1 VLGAWDRVNPL
12 KAGDPE
18 LVGGYR
24 LLGRLG
30 TGGMAQVFLGT
41 SPGGRK
47 VAVKRI
53 RPEYADD
60 AEFRRRFARE
70 IAAARQ
76 VGGFHTAAVVDADP
90 DADPPWMVTAYI
102 PGPSLSEAVGQNG
115 PLDQTQVRELGA
127 ALAEGLTAIHA
138 CGLIHRDLKPGNIIL
153 GPDGPRIIDFG
164 IARTANASHLT
175 TVNALIGTYGYM
187 APEQLGRKEVTSR
200 SDIFALGGVLV
211 FAATGHGP
219 FDADELPAV
228 IGRILSEPP
237 DLAPLTG
244 SLRDI
249 LGACLNKDPASR
261 PSLDELIAYFG
272 GPELDPAAIPNQRT
286 QAPGDAPTAVPGA
299 DRTAL
304 PGRDALGW
312 PDGGSVDRKA
322 PTATMVGLPV
332 ATTTVAPGDPAG
344 IILACSPL
352 IGHSG
357 PITRVAFSR
366 DGKFLATA
374 SADGRVRLWDT
385 GSWRQAGPDLS
396 PEPPHRVPDVGFAQ
410 LVFTPDGRAVLAK
423 PPGTSAVFGW
433 QVGTGQPLSSPV
445 RTWARF
451 ISPNGRF
458 LATEGTG
465 APALWEWDGA
475 ALQFVPYPL
484 QRKNGWRMGFL
495 TAFSPDGALVAA
507 TDPGDDIDL
516 WDTRTRQRRLVL
528 RRYHHAFDPS
538 GQRLVPYA
546 LSDAVIS
553 PDGGFVA
560 ALGQD
565 RDNRGRNVRFLK
577 LWNIGDQGRRRRRLV
592 ERTSATAVTQWHIAF
607 AADGRTLASTFAGR
621 LRLWDTASLARTDLG
636 DPGEDAVLEFAA
648 EGALLAEAGRFRLR
662 LWDTAAGAVVA
673 AGPTITT
680 ARDAI
685 SGVAFSPDGSLI
697 ATAEGSSA
705 RVWHVPGLIPGPEI
719 QNPSSRTD
727 LGSTHAPAPKPR

>member
-1 VLGAWDRVNPL
+1 VNPL
-12 KAGDPE
+12 KTGDPE

-47 VAVKRI
+47 VAVKLI

-60 AEFRRRFARE
+60 TEFRRRFARE
-70 IAAARQ
+70 VAAARQ

-115 PLDQTQVRELGA
+115 PLDQAQVRELGA

-164 IARTANASHLT
+164 VVRTANASVLT

-187 APEQLGRKEVTSR
+187 APEQLGRKEVTNR
-200 SDIFALGGVLV
+200 SDLFALGGVLV

-237 DLAPLTG
+237 DLSPLTG

-249 LGACLNKDPASR
+249 LDACLNKDPDSR
-261 PSLDELIAYFG
+261 PGLDELIAYFG
-272 GPELDPAAIPNQRT
+272 GPEQAPAAIPNQRT
-286 QAPGDAPTAVPGA
+286 PAPGDAPTAVSSA
-299 DRTAL
+299 DRTAR
-304 PGRDALGW
+304 PGSDAPGW
-312 PDGGSVDRKA
+312 PGSGSVDRKA
-322 PTATMVGLPV
+322 PTATMVGLPG
-332 ATTTVAPGDPAG
+332 ASTTVAPGDPAG
-344 IILACSPL
+344 IMLACSPL

-357 PITRVAFSR
+357 PITRVAFSH

-396 PEPPHRVPDVGFAQ
+396 PDPPHRVPDVGFAQ

-433 QVGTGQPLSSPV
+433 QVGSGQPLSSPV

-475 ALQFVPYPL
+475 GLRFVAYPL
-484 QRKNGWRMGFL
+484 QRKTGWRLGFL

-528 RRYHHAFDPS
+528 RRYHRALDPT
-538 GQRLVPYA
+538 GQGLVPYS

-553 PDGGFVA
+553 PDGGFLA
-560 ALGQD
+560 ALGQEGD
-565 RDNRGRNVRFLK
+565 SRGRNVRFLK
-577 LWNIGDQGRRRRRLV
+577 LWSIGDSGRRRRRLF
-592 ERTSATAVTQWHIAF
+592 ERTSATALARWHIAF
-607 AADGRTLASTFAGR
+607 AADGRTLASTFGGR
-621 LRLWDTASLARTDLG
+621 LRLLDTASLSPTDLG
-636 DPGEDAVLEFAA
+636 DPGEDAILEFAA
-648 EGALLAEAGRFRLR
+648 VGALLAEAGRFRLR
-662 LWDTAAGAVVA
+662 LWDTAAGVVA
-673 AGPTITT
+673 AAGPRIKT

-697 ATAEGSSA
+697 ATAEGSAA
-705 RVWHVPGLIPGPEI
+705 RVWHAPGPSGHPEPGGVGLLER
-719 QNPSSRTD
+719 QPQSGPGRV
-727 LGSTHAPAPKPR
+727 GSH

>member
-1 VLGAWDRVNPL
+1 VNPL

-30 TGGMAQVFLGT
+30 AGGMAQVFLGA

-47 VAVKRI
+47 VAVKLI

-60 AEFRRRFARE
+60 GEFRRRFARE
-70 IAAARQ
+70 VAAARQ

-90 DADPPWMVTAYI
+90 DADAPWMVTAYI
-102 PGPSLSEAVGQNG
+102 PGPSLSEAVSQNG
-115 PLDQTQVRELGA
+115 PLDQAQVRELGA

-164 IARTANASHLT
+164 IARTANASSLT

-187 APEQLGRKEVTSR
+187 APEQLGRKEVTFR
-200 SDIFALGGVLV
+200 SDLFALGGVLV

-237 DLAPLTG
+237 DLTPLTG
-244 SLRDI
+244 PLRDI
-249 LGACLNKDPASR
+249 LAACLDKDPATR
-261 PSLDELIAYFG
+261 PGLDELITYFG
-272 GPELDPAAIPNQRT
+272 GPEPAPAAIPSQRT
-286 QAPGDAPTAVPGA
+286 PAPGDAPTAVPGP

-304 PGRDALGW
+304 PGSDAPRW
-312 PDGGSVDRKA
+312 PGGDAARWPGSGGVDRKA
-322 PTATMVGLPV
+322 PTTTMVGLP
-332 ATTTVAPGDPAG
+332 AAATVAPGDPAG
-344 IILACSPL
+344 IMLACSPL
-352 IGHSG
+352 IGHTG
-357 PITRVAFSR
+357 PITRVAFSP
-366 DGKFLATA
+366 DGKLLATA

-396 PEPPHRVPDVGFAQ
+396 PDPPHRVPDVGFAQ
-410 LVFTPDGRAVLAK
+410 LVFTSDGRAVLAK
-423 PPGTSAVFGW
+423 PAGTSAVFGW
-433 QVGTGQPLSSPV
+433 QVGSGRPLSSPV

-475 ALQFVPYPL
+475 ALRHVAYPL
-484 QRKNGWRMGFL
+484 QRKSGWRMGFL

-528 RRYHHAFDPS
+528 RRYHRAFDPS
-538 GQRLVPYA
+538 GQRLVPYS

-553 PDGGFVA
+553 PDGGFLA

-565 RDNRGRNVRFLK
+565 HDGRGRYVRFLK
-577 LWNIGDQGRRRRRLV
+577 LWRIGDPGRRRRRLV
-592 ERTSATAVTQWHIAF
+592 ERTTATALSRWHVAF
-607 AADGRTLASTFAGR
+607 AADGGTLASTFAGR
-621 LRLWDTASLARTDLG
+621 LRLWDTTSLAPTDLG
-636 DPGEDAVLEFAA
+636 VPGEDAILEFAA
-648 EGALLAEAGRFRLR
+648 AGPLLAEAGRFRLR
-662 LWDTAAGAVVA
+662 LWDTAAGLVAA
-673 AGPTITT
+673 AGPAIKT

-697 ATAEGSSA
+697 ATAEGSAA
-705 RVWHVPGLIPGPEI
+705 RVWHVPALSQRTTPIRPPGTGRR
-719 QNPSSRTD
+719 RT
-727 LGSTHAPAPKPR
+727 P